1 MATTSVYRTI
11 TSAGSL
17 TTWTFSCWVKRAS
30 VTSTNKILICNR
42 NTAGSKVSKVQ
53 FNFTIEAIQFYDN
66 NASDAQIDNK
76 TDASYRD
83 VGAWYHIVQV
93 WDSTNGTPADRAR
106 LWVNGVRVTDFSAEV
121 TPASS
126 QESPLLEANSPSI
139 IAIGRDPVA
148 NDSYFDGEMSHVH
161 LIDGTAYDAS
171 TFGETD
177 ATSGIWKIKTSPSV
191 TYGTNG
197 FFLKMEDR
205 TNLDLDSGTNAF
217 TMTTGGNLTATYDNP
232 NNNFATL
239 NALARNVSDTGS
251 LANGNTSYTLSSYVY
266 NCRSTLPMPA
276 GKWYWEIKQGQIGT
290 RVGVTTA
297 NSNNNAD
304 TDGSSFFWGDA
315 GNGGIHI
322 LKSNN
327 TANWVRTN
335 NDTSQSLDTP
345 TGNGIASATDDIII
359 MALDVDNQKL
369 WVGVNGVW
377 GNSGDPAGGTGEVMT
392 MTNSSPDPYA
402 AFIGFDA
409 TSSGDTAKFN
419 FGNGYFGTTAVTSA
433 NADDAGIGAFEYDVP
448 TGFYALCTKN
458 LKLQGG

>member
-11 TSAGSL
+11 ASSGSL

-66 NASDAQIDNK
+66 NASDPQIDNK
-76 TDASYRD
+76 TNASYRD

-177 ATSGIWKIKTSPSV
+177 STSGIWKIKTSPSV

-205 TNLDLDSGTNAF
+205 TNLDLDSGTNTF
-217 TMTTGGNLTATYDNP
+217 TFTTGGTLTATYDNP
-232 NNNFATL
+232 SNNFATWNPNYNSNTQTFSHGNTTL
-239 NALARNVSDTGS
+239 SGTGS
-251 LANGNTSYTLSSYVY
+251 TNYAARSASTLCMPSGKLYAEFKVLYGASNMAIGVGNQETDGTNAGADSNPTTAANAVCLASSNLYNNNVETSSYY
-266 NCRSTLPMPA
+266 
-276 GKWYWEIKQGQIGT
+276 
-290 RVGVTTA
+290 TA
-297 NSNNNAD
+297 AD
-304 TDGSSFFWGDA
+304 GD
-315 GNGGIHI
+315 IY
-322 LKSNN
+322 
-327 TANWVRTN
+327 
-335 NDTSQSLDTP
+335 
-345 TGNGIASATDDIII
+345 GIA
-359 MALDVDNQKL
+359 VDKDNDKVYFSQ
-369 WVGVNGVW
+369 NGTW
-377 GNSGDPAGGTGEVMT
+377 LNSSDPAAGTNPASTGLTYEAT
-392 MTNSSPDPYA
+392 
-402 AFIGFDA
+402 FIGRSLAGSWFA
-409 TSSGDTAKFN
+409 N
-419 FGNGYFGTTAVTSA
+419 FGNGYFATTAVSSA

-448 TGFYALCTKN
+448 AGYYALCTKN
-458 LKLQGG
+458 IKAYGG

>member
-1 MATTSVYRTI
+1 MASTRVYYTQV
-11 TSAGSL
+11 TP
-17 TTWTFSCWVKRAS
+17 TDNNTWTFSCWFKRGTLGGKQVLCSAYVDGANTTELS
-30 VTSTNKILICNR
+30 LTATGAIEYYDWQSSAYKGRLSTNRLC
-42 NTAGSKVSKVQ
+42 
-53 FNFTIEAIQFYDN
+53 
-66 NASDAQIDNK
+66 
-76 TDASYRD
+76 RD
-83 VGAWYHIVQV
+83 TGAWYHVVFV
-93 WDSTNGTPADRAR
+93 WDSDNGTPGDRMK
-106 LWVNGVRVTDFSAEV
+106 LYINGVEETSFAADSNPSSGQATILNTSGKVCEIGSQNSSGYFS
-121 TPASS
+121 
-126 QESPLLEANSPSI
+126 
-139 IAIGRDPVA
+139 
-148 NDSYFDGEMSHVH
+148 GEMSHVQFV
-161 LIDGTAYDAS
+161 DGLALAPTE
-171 TFGETD
+171 FGEVD
-177 ATSGIWKIKTSPSV
+177 STSGIWTIKTSAYATP
-191 TYGTNG
+191 GNNG

-205 TNLDLDSGTNAF
+205 TNLDLDSSSNAF
-217 TMTTGGNLTATYDNP
+217 TFTTGGTLTATYDNP

-239 NALARNVSDTGS
+239 NPIARNVADTGS
-251 LANGNTSYTLSSYVY
+251 LTNGNTTYTLSSYVY

-409 TSSGDTAKFN
+409 TSSGDTAKLN
-419 FGNGYFGTTAVTSA
+419 FGNGYFGTDAVASA

>member
-11 TSAGSL
+11 ASSGSL

-66 NASDAQIDNK
+66 NASDPQIDNK
-76 TDASYRD
+76 TNASYRD

-217 TMTTGGNLTATYDNP
+217 TMTTGGTLTATYDNP
-232 NNNFATL
+232 SNNFCTMNPNNNRSL
-239 NALARNVSDTGS
+239 NTYS
-251 LANGNTSYTLSSYVY
+251 NGNNTIVGYGDGYS
-266 NCRSTLPMPA
+266 RA
-276 GKWYWEIKQGQIGT
+276 GFGTMAVSASKWYWEIKI
-290 RVGVTTA
+290 
-297 NSNNNAD
+297 NS
-304 TDGSSFFWGDA
+304 TIPG
-315 GNGGIHI
+315 
-322 LKSNN
+322 N
-327 TANWVRTN
+327 TAIGICNLDGINLNSDLRFAPFGSGSLYSYGYKFNGEKITVGTSSSYGNTYTN
-335 NDTSQSLDTP
+335 GDYIGCAFDLDNNKIYFSK
-345 TGNGIASATDDIII
+345 NGTWQD
-359 MALDVDNQKL
+359 
-369 WVGVNGVW
+369 
-377 GNSGDPAGGTGEVMT
+377 SGDPTSGGTGT
-392 MTNSSPDPYA
+392 GA
-402 AFIGFDA
+402 AFTLQSGEDYMPSQFFDNGP
-409 TSSGDTAKFN
+409 TVQFN
-419 FGNGYFGTTAVTSA
+419 FGNGYFGTDLITSPE
-433 NADDAGIGAFEYDVP
+433 ADDAGLGAFKYDVP
-448 TGFYALCTKN
+448 AGYYAICTKN
-458 LKLQGG
+458 IKAYGG